1 MALET
6 YISELLYKHDCV
18 IIPALG
24 GFVANYQP
32 AKINDIQNT
41 FYPPSKSISFN
52 RNLINNDGL
61 LANHIA
67 QKEKISYPNACK
79 RMEQEV
85 ASINVN
91 LKNKKRVL
99 LKDVGT
105 LFLDTENR
113 LQFEP
118 AENVNFLLDAYGLT
132 VFQKQPIKRTTLE
145 EKITKEFKD
154 RTAPLVVAKEKNK
167 SSKKWVAAA
176 AITIPLAFFAIWIPS
191 KYDLNSNFNYANLNP
206 FTPDVK
212 AVYKPN
218 TNKLTASSESSK
230 NEKSIKDKIALAK
243 ANQLYLEIKIN
254 EADYVVK
261 LNDKAIAE
269 ADSTYVATSK
279 KELHYHIVGGCF
291 SSKVNAKKMVRHLK
305 KEGFEANIVGKRKG
319 LWTVSYSSFS
329 TRNEAIQFLSEAKT
343 HNDKAWV
350 LNY

>member
-52 RNLINNDGL
+52 KNLINNDGL

-67 QKEKISYPNACK
+67 QKEKISYPIACK
-79 RMEQEV
+79 RVEQEV
-85 ASINVN
+85 ANINVC
-91 LKNKKRVL
+91 LKNKTRVL
-99 LKDVGT
+99 LKDIGT
-105 LFLDTENR
+105 LFLDDENR

-118 AENVNFLLDAYGLT
+118 AENINFLLNAYGLT
-132 VFQKQPIKRTTLE
+132 VFQKQPIKRATLE

-154 RTAPLVVAKEKNK
+154 RTAPLVVVKEEKK
-167 SSKKWVAAA
+167 SSKKWMVAA

-191 KYDLNSNFNYANLNP
+191 KYDLGSEINYANLNP
-206 FTPDVK
+206 FNPDAK
-212 AVYKPN
+212 AVYEPN
-218 TNKLTASSESSK
+218 SNRLKESFK
-230 NEKSIKDKIALAK
+230 GENEESIKDKIAQAGI
-243 ANQLYLEIKIN
+243 NELYLEIKID
-254 EADYVVK
+254 ESDYVVR
-261 LNDKAIAE
+261 LNEKAVAE
-269 ADSTYVATSK
+269 AESTYVATSK
-279 KELHYHIVGGCF
+279 KELNYHIVGGCF
-291 SSKVNAKKMVRHLK
+291 SSKVNAKKLVRRLK
-305 KEGFEANIVGKRKG
+305 KEGFEAGIIGKRKG
-319 LWTVSYSSFS
+319 LWTVTYSSFY
-329 TRNEAIQFLSEAKT
+329 TRKEAVQFLSEAKA

>member
-32 AKINDIQNT
+32 AKINDLQNT

-52 RNLINNDGL
+52 KNLINNDGL

-67 QKEKISYPNACK
+67 QKEKVSYPNACK

-85 ASINVN
+85 ANINVS
-91 LKNKKRVL
+91 LKNRSRVL

-105 LFLDTENR
+105 LFLDQESR

-118 AENVNFLLDAYGLT
+118 EENINFLLDAYGLT

-154 RTAPLVVAKEKNK
+154 RTAPLIVVKEGKK
-167 SSKKWVAAA
+167 TSKKWMVAA
-176 AITIPLAFFAIWIPS
+176 AITIPLAFFAVWIPN
-191 KYDLNSNFNYANLNP
+191 KYDLSGGINYADLNP
-206 FTPDVK
+206 FKPDTK
-212 AVYKPN
+212 SVYVPKNPV
-218 TNKLTASSESSK
+218 SFVSESESK
-230 NEKSIKDKIALAK
+230 NIKEQIALADDN
-243 ANQLYLEIKIN
+243 ASYLEVNIDEARFVVRLKN
-254 EADYVVK
+254 EP
-261 LNDKAIAE
+261 IAE
-269 ADSTYVATSK
+269 AVSTYVATNK
-279 KELHYHIVGGCF
+279 QDLHYHIVGGCF
-291 SSKVNAKKMVRHLK
+291 SSKVNAKKMVRRLK

-319 LWTVSYSSFS
+319 LWTVSYSSFA
-329 TRNEAIQFLSEAKT
+329 TRKEAVQFLAEAKT
-343 HNDKAWV
+343 HNNKAWV

>member
-24 GFVANYQP
+24 GFVTNYQP

-41 FYPPSKSISFN
+41 FLPPSKSISFN
-52 RNLINNDGL
+52 RNLVNNDGL

-79 RMEQEV
+79 RMGQEV
-85 ASINVN
+85 ANINVS
-91 LKNKKRVL
+91 LKNKKRIL
-99 LKDVGT
+99 LKDIGT
-105 LFLDTENR
+105 LFLDAENR

-132 VFQKQPIKRTTLE
+132 IFQKQPIKRATLE

-154 RTAPLVVAKEKNK
+154 RTAPLVIVGKEKK
-167 SSKKWVAAA
+167 SSKKWVVAA

-191 KYDLNSNFNYANLNP
+191 KYDLDSNINYANLNP
-206 FTPDVK
+206 FTPDAK
-212 AVYKPN
+212 AVYEPN
-218 TNKLTASSESSK
+218 TNKLDLDSEGE
-230 NEKSIKDKIALAK
+230 NEESIKDKIALAG
-243 ANQLYLEIKIN
+243 NNELYLEIKIN
-254 EADYVVK
+254 EANYVVK
-261 LNDKAIAE
+261 LNDKTIAE
-269 ADSTYVATSK
+269 ADATYVATSK
-279 KELHYHIVGGCF
+279 QNLHYHIVGGCF
-291 SSKVNAKKMVRHLK
+291 SSKINAKKMVRRLK

-319 LWTVSYSSFS
+319 LWTVSYNSFA
-329 TRNEAIQFLSEAKT
+329 TRKEAVQFLAEAKT

>member
-32 AKINDIQNT
+32 AKINDLQNT

-52 RNLINNDGL
+52 KNLVNNDGL

-67 QKEKISYPNACK
+67 QKESVSYPNACK

-85 ASINVN
+85 AGINVS
-91 LKNKKRVL
+91 LKNKKRVV

-105 LFLDTENR
+105 LFLDAENR

-118 AENVNFLLDAYGLT
+118 AENINYLLDAYGLT
-132 VFQKQPIKRTTLE
+132 IFQKQPIKRATLE

-154 RTAPLVVAKEKNK
+154 RTAPLVAVAEEKK
-167 SSKKWVAAA
+167 SSKKWMVAA
-176 AITIPLAFFAIWIPS
+176 AITIPLAFFAIWIPN
-191 KYDLNSNFNYANLNP
+191 KYDLGTNLNYANLNP
-206 FTPDVK
+206 FTPDAK
-212 AVYKPN
+212 AVYSP
-218 TNKLTASSESSK
+218 TAK
-230 NEKSIKDKIALAK
+230 NNNVAEEKTSLNIKEQIALAS
-243 ANQLYLEIKIN
+243 E
-254 EADYVVK
+254 EAYYTEVK
-261 LNDKAIAE
+261 LDDVSMVVRLKEKPIAE
-269 ADSTYVATSK
+269 AVSTYVATSK
-279 KELHYHIVGGCF
+279 QSLHYHIVGGCF
-291 SSKVNAKKMVRHLK
+291 GSKINAKKMVRRLK
-305 KEGFEANIVGKRKG
+305 KEGFEASIIGKRKG
-319 LWTVSYSSFS
+319 LWTVSYSSFA
-329 TRNEAIQFLSEAKT
+329 TRKEAVQFLSEAKS

>member
-1 MALET
+1 MALDT

-32 AKINDIQNT
+32 AKINDLQNT

-52 RNLINNDGL
+52 RNLVNNDGL

-67 QKEKISYPNACK
+67 QKESVSYPNACK

-105 LFLDTENR
+105 LFLDAENR

-118 AENVNFLLDAYGLT
+118 AENINFLLDAYGLT
-132 VFQKQPIKRTTLE
+132 VFQKQPIKRVTLE

-154 RTAPLVVAKEKNK
+154 RTAPLVVAGEEKK
-167 SSKKWVAAA
+167 ASKKWMVAA

-191 KYDLNSNFNYANLNP
+191 KYDLGGNINYANLNP

-212 AVYKPN
+212 AVYEPN
-218 TNKLTASSESSK
+218 TNRLNTVLVD
-230 NEKSIKDKIALAK
+230 EKDDSIKDKIALAS
-243 ANQLYLEIKIN
+243 ANELYLEVKIN

-261 LNDKAIAE
+261 LNDNNVAE
-269 ADSTYVATSK
+269 AESTYVATSK
-279 KELHYHIVGGCF
+279 QELHYHIVGGCF
-291 SSKVNAKKMVRHLK
+291 SSKVNAKKMVRRLK

-319 LWTVSYSSFS
+319 LWTVSYSSFA
-329 TRNEAIQFLSEAKT
+329 TRKEAVQFLAEAKT
-343 HNDKAWV
+343 HNNKAWV